1 VTAAGDRLP
10 VGLAERFERVNGR
23 PLVAACPPSC
33 SCRGVPEGER
43 LDLPR
48 QHDEQPLE
56 PAMAG
61 R

>member
-1 VTAAGDRLP
+1 MTAADRRLAE
-10 VGLAERFERVNGR
+10 GLAERFERVNGR
-23 PLVAACPPSC
+23 PLVAACPPGC

-48 QHDEQPLE
+48 HDEQPRE
-56 PAMAG
+56 PAMAD